1 MAGSFAR
8 CVVWQL
14 QVGNMQKALRSGSL
28 HTTRRTL
35 FIPWA
40 ASTVCGASLAFFWV
54 YQVIKINGPKT
65 EFIIIREK
73 ENKYSKDVEY

>member
-14 QVGNMQKALRSGSL
+14 QVGDMQKALRSGSL
-28 HTTRRTL
+28 HTTRGTL
-35 FIPWA
+35 FTPWA
-40 ASTVCGASLAFFWV
+40 ASAVCGASLALFWV

-65 EFIIIREK
+65 KFIIIREK
-73 ENKYSKDVEY
+73 ENKR